1 MAENQT
7 TPTPTPTP
15 ATATQDAP
23 ATSATGGLTLT
34 PVQALDI
41 LIQAVNL
48 AQQKGGVYT
57 LKEAAL
63 LYEAVQVFAGQPQQ
77 TVSADKPA
85 TEPTAN

>member
-1 MAENQT
+1 MTMAENQT
-7 TPTPTPTP
+7 TP
-15 ATATQDAP
+15 ATSESGQQP
-23 ATSATGGLTLT
+23 ATSATGGLKLT

-63 LYEAVQVFAGQPQQ
+63 LYEAVQVFAGQQQ
-77 TVSADKPA
+77 QAQPTTDKPA
-85 TEPTAN
+85 ETATNN